1 VAYADVHGGK
11 NVEKVKAEL
20 EKKAVSSL
28 TSAAALPWQ
37 TLQDTHTEVGL
48 LFWSEGWHGGNAV
61 LAIQNTVDSGLF
73 LGPVLRIYG
82 ILVRIRI

>member
-28 TSAAALPWQ
+28 TAAAALPWQ

-48 LFWSEGWHGGNAV
+48 LFGIFTDRVKGGMRKSSPSHP
-61 LAIQNTVDSGLF
+61 D
-73 LGPVLRIYG
+73 PE
-82 ILVRIRI
+82 

>member
-1 VAYADVHGGK
+1 MSVPCVPGVAYADVHGGK

-37 TLQDTHTEVGL
+37 TLQDTHTEVVWL
-48 LFWSEGWHGGNAV
+48 WHGIKKIIWNGH
-61 LAIQNTVDSGLF
+61 G
-73 LGPVLRIYG
+73 
-82 ILVRIRI
+82 

>member
-28 TSAAALPWQ
+28 TTAAALPWQ
-37 TLQDTHTEVGL
+37 TLQDTHTEVRL
-48 LFWSEGWHGGNAV
+48 LFWSEGWHEGKSA
-61 LAIQNTVDSGLF
+61 LAIQIQDRSGSF
-73 LGPVLRIYG
+73 LGNG
-82 ILVRIRI
+82 IKMI

>member
-1 VAYADVHGGK
+1 MAYADVHGGK

-28 TSAAALPWQ
+28 TTAAALPWQ

-48 LFWSEGWHGGNAV
+48 LV
-61 LAIQNTVDSGLF
+61 LIFIDRVKGKISPGSRSRCQFFS
-73 LGPVLRIYG
+73 
-82 ILVRIRI
+82 

>member
-1 VAYADVHGGK
+1 MAYADVHGGK

-28 TSAAALPWQ
+28 TTAAALPWQ

-48 LFWSEGWHGGNAV
+48 LFWIFKDRVKGGIEENQPW
-61 LAIQNTVDSGLF
+61 IQ
-73 LGPVLRIYG
+73 IEM
-82 ILVRIRI
+82 